1 MILFLFSYRKI
12 KIYYNKYVGLT
23 EISVEKFNNLA
34 YAEPDGNV
42 FQNSCWADHEVKNGY
57 RPVFFEYLNDC
68 GTTMALAMFLLKK
81 NSVFNKFTAYCP
93 NGYLINWY
101 DDELLRAFNEELVAS
116 LKKYRVNRIV
126 IEPHVAVEK
135 AGRHVSEVLES
146 IGYQKTKEIFTYE
159 IDVNG
164 FERNLSDS
172 NIILKVKRTE
182 GDIFEYRDFFKN
194 NRNSEY
200 LELYNSLKPYT
211 AFYTVSL
218 DSYKSKRAANENIQ
232 ECKIY
237 IDEHK
242 DDYKFEQKIADKEQE
257 IKRINQIVAGIERYE
272 KSHGTDPLIYGM
284 GVTEYSGKIGRLFSI
299 SLDPQNFFNAEAEL
313 INKIVEDAHEKG
325 CIIVDGSQEFSNA
338 RKTELIGEYTLNF

>member
-1 MILFLFSYRKI
+1 M
-12 KIYYNKYVGLT
+12 GLT

-34 YAEPDGNV
+34 YAEPDGSV

-57 RPVFFEYLNDC
+57 RPVFFEYLNEY

-81 NSVFNKFTAYCP
+81 NSVFKRFTAFCP

-101 DDELLRAFNEELVAS
+101 DDDLLRAFNEELVEH

-135 AGRHVSEVLES
+135 AGKHVSEVLES
-146 IGYQKTKEIFTYE
+146 IGYQKSREIFTYE
-159 IDVNG
+159 IDVANY
-164 FERNLSDS
+164 ERNLSDS
-172 NIILKVKRTE
+172 NIILKVKKTD
-182 GDIFEYRDFFKN
+182 GDISEFREFFKN

-200 LELYNSLKPYT
+200 LELYQSFKPYT

-218 DSYKSKRAANENIQ
+218 DSYKSKRAANDNIQ

-242 DDYKFEQKIADKEQE
+242 EDYKFEQKIAAKEQE
-257 IKRINQIVAGIERYE
+257 IKRINQILAGIEKYE
-272 KSHGTDPLIYGM
+272 KSHGTDPLIFGM
-284 GVTEYSGKIGRLFSI
+284 CITEYSDRISKVFSI
-299 SLDPQNFFNAEAEL
+299 TLDPANFFNAEAEL
-313 INKIVEDAHEKG
+313 INKIVEDAHENG

-338 RKTELIGEYTLNF
+338 KKTELIGEYTLNF